1 MTKISNLAEFSKVG
15 KKNYSWQKCQIWQKY
30 KFECQIWK
38 NVNFYSCV
46 TPSHPQKIEVKI
58 KLMDHPR
65 KFKVK
70 IKFTDHPR
78 KVKSVNFPGLDSVR
92 LGLETPD
99 ASAKVKFSQFRCN
112 DKAADIN
119 RKKLIFFGWFL
130 TLCTSSSFREG
141 VRKPPQKN
149 WIISL
154 AQVR

>member
-1 MTKISNLAEFSKVG
+1 MSNL
-15 KKNYSWQKCQIWQKY
+15 KKCKLYS
-30 KFECQIWK
+30 
-38 NVNFYSCV
+38 SV

-99 ASAKVKFSQFRCN
+99 TSAKVKSQFRCN
-112 DKAADIN
+112 DI
-119 RKKLIFFGWFL
+119 
-130 TLCTSSSFREG
+130 
-141 VRKPPQKN
+141 
-149 WIISL
+149 
-154 AQVR
+154 